1 LGKAAASLTTG
12 HAKQQT
18 IPSFTT
24 RSSRRTRTALKT
36 DSVVEFGDEGSYM
49 GSAGSGP
56 SKAYAMHAI
65 TPRTS
70 DVDDLGGINVRSEVK
85 VDFGKA

>member
-1 LGKAAASLTTG
+1 
-12 HAKQQT
+12 
-18 IPSFTT
+18 
-24 RSSRRTRTALKT
+24 
-36 DSVVEFGDEGSYM
+36 M

-56 SKAYAMHAI
+56 SKAYAMHDI

-70 DVDDLGGINVRSEVK
+70 DVDDFGGINVRSEVK

>member
-1 LGKAAASLTTG
+1 
-12 HAKQQT
+12 
-18 IPSFTT
+18 
-24 RSSRRTRTALKT
+24 
-36 DSVVEFGDEGSYM
+36 M

-70 DVDDLGGINVRSEVK
+70 DVDNLGSINVRSEVK